1 MSQVD
6 FLGQTPTSPISSA
19 FSLRPICHVDFLSQ
33 TPKSRYSFPSLH
45 TLLCRCPGSKPP
57 QVLSHLCFPWLRP
70 ICQVDFLGQAP
81 ASPIWSA
88 FSGRRFPLLR
98 PICQVD
104 FLSQTPTNPTWFSG
118 HCFSFAAPNLPGRL
132 PGSKTKSSV
141 WFAFSG

>member
-1 MSQVD
+1 MPWVKA
-6 FLGQTPTSPISSA
+6 PTSPISSA
-19 FSLRPICHVDFLSQ
+19 CGDQ
-33 TPKSRYSFPSLH
+33 
-45 TLLCRCPGSKPP
+45 
-57 QVLSHLCFPWLRP
+57 CFPWLRP

-141 WFAFSG
+141 WFAFNGERLSVAAPNVPDRFPESNPDKSYVVCF